1 MAATAIK
8 LSPSDHG
15 RRLSREEFDRAER
28 QAGYRFE
35 LNNGVLYVSP
45 LPAGKPTKINPDQDL
60 AVYFQTPA
68 PR

>member
-1 MAATAIK
+1 MPKTESK
-8 LSPSDHG
+8 LTPGDHG
-15 RRLSREEFDRAER
+15 RRMTREEFDRSER
-28 QAGYRFE
+28 QPGFRYE

-45 LPAGKPTKINPDQDL
+45 IPVGKPTKINPDQDL